1 MLVTRNRQVRYVER
15 HLARL
20 EHSAMALGFRFD
32 AEEVGRE
39 LELGVTHA
47 AADVASRLRLTL
59 SHDGRVEI
67 TSAPLTPAPAG
78 RVDLLIELNPLRE
91 PRPLAAH
98 KTTLREEYD
107 QGTRRAETRAAF
119 DALFFTADGRL
130 VEGGRSNVFVQIDG
144 RWWTPPL
151 TDGALPGVMRSLLL
165 EDPGWGAGERTLRL
179 ADLRRARSLIVCNA
193 LRGAVPGR
201 LVIDP

>member
-20 EHSAMALGFRFD
+20 ERSAMALGFRFD
-32 AEEVGRE
+32 AEQVGRE

-47 AADVASRLRLTL
+47 AADIASRLRLTL
-59 SHDGRVEI
+59 SHDGCVEI
-67 TSAPLTPAPAG
+67 TNAPLTPLPDG
-78 RVDLLIELNPLRE
+78 RVDLLIESNPLRE

-98 KTTLREEYD
+98 KTTFREEYD
-107 QGTRRAETRAAF
+107 QGTRRAEARGAF

-151 TDGALPGVMRSLLL
+151 TDGGLGGACTCLAISVKGPSASVAVKG
-165 EDPGWGAGERTLRL
+165 GWPTT
-179 ADLRRARSLIVCNA
+179 SS
-193 LRGAVPGR
+193 
-201 LVIDP
+201 